1 MNGLRLL
8 FVTDTARDLIIL
20 PERSAVSAR
29 RYSTLG
35 GLLVPR
41 CSDSFNNPKGTEH
54 QPKDVRT
61 SKPSSGK
68 QGQDGCCST

>member
-35 GLLVPR
+35 GFLVTR
-41 CSDSFNNPKGTEH
+41 CSDSFNGPKGKLRCHIEPDEMVQLTRH
-54 QPKDVRT
+54 HPRH
-61 SKPSSGK
+61 G
-68 QGQDGCCST
+68 